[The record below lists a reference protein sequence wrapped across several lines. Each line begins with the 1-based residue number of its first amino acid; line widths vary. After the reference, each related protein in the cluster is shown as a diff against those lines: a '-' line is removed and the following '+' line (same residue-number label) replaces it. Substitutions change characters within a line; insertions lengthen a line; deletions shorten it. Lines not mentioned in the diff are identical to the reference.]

1 VLTGQ
6 RSRKHIAPFDLVR
19 PTSIDA
25 CLRWLSRGPRIGLM
39 AGGLDLIDRMKFGQ
53 PFDTV
58 VSLSAIP
65 DLKGIRRNDGAIIVG
80 ALTTHAALSRDPLI
94 AETIP
99 DLATLWREIANPRV
113 RHIGTIGGNI
123 MSRQPHYDALP
134 ALMAL
139 GASTTIADPA
149 TGVRTVALSDL
160 RDDALLIDLIIPVTG
175 ARLVTDRSLHPSVSV
190 YIGATLNAADVTNLR
205 VAFGGAYPHP
215 RYVDLPAHDLRQ
227 SDLGA
232 KAATLAD
239 IATRDLPEPLT
250 DGFASARYR
259 RRMLEVL
266 TRRSLIRLG
275 HLL

>member
-1 VLTGQ
+1 MLTGQ

-25 CLRWLSRGPRIGLM
+25 CLPWLSRGPRIGLM

-65 DLKGIRRNDGAIIVG
+65 DLKGIRRKDGAIIVG
-80 ALTTHAALSRDPLI
+80 ALTTHAALSRNPLI
-94 AETIP
+94 IETIP
-99 DLATLWREIANPRV
+99 DVATLWREIANPRI
-113 RHIGTIGGNI
+113 RHTGTIGGNV
-123 MSRQPHYDALP
+123 MSRQPHYDAMP

-139 GASTTIADPA
+139 GATVTIADPA
-149 TGVRTVALSDL
+149 TGVRTVALNEFPG
-160 RDDALLIDLIIPVTG
+160 DALLINVIIPATG
-175 ARLVTDRSLHPSVSV
+175 ARLVADRSLHPSVSV
-190 YIGATLNAADVTNLR
+190 YIGATLNSGDVTNLR
-205 VAFGGAYPHP
+205 VAFGGAYPRP
-215 RYVDLPAHDLRQ
+215 QVVDLPVNDLRQ
-227 SDLGA
+227 SDLA
-232 KAATLAD
+232 SKAATLAE

>member
-1 VLTGQ
+1 MLTGL

-25 CLRWLSRGPRIGLM
+25 CLSWLSRGPRIGLM

-53 PFDTV
+53 PFDTI

-65 DLKGIRRNDGAIIVG
+65 DLAGIRQTDGAIIVG

-113 RHIGTIGGNI
+113 RHTGTVGGNI
-123 MSRQPHYDALP
+123 MSRQPHYDAMP

-139 GASTTIADPA
+139 GATATIADPA
-149 TGVRTVALSDL
+149 TGVRTVALSEL
-160 RDDALLIDLIIPVTG
+160 PGDALLINVIIPATG
-175 ARLVTDRSLHPSVSV
+175 ARLVADRSLHPSVSV
-190 YIGATLNAADVTNLR
+190 YIGATLDSGDVTELR

-215 RYVDLPAHDLRQ
+215 RVVDLPAHDLRQ
-227 SDLGA
+227 SDLA
-232 KAATLAD
+232 SKAATLAE

-250 DGFASARYR
+250 DGFASAQYR
-259 RRMLEVL
+259 LRMIEVL

-275 HLL
+275 HSL